1 MTKKSIKFAFNPL
14 LSGPSIKDRSY
25 AGSPYR
31 LLSITEIDLDP
42 DQPRRVFNEEA
53 LAELSESIKLF
64 GILNP
69 ILVRQT
75 EVGTYRIVAGERR
88 FRAAKL
94 AGIDLVPAI
103 LDQREENDSEKL
115 ALQLVENIQ
124 RQDLSSME
132 RAIAIGQLKEQHA
145 ISVREIA
152 RLLGISKS
160 MVQRSLEVLQLP
172 DDLQAALI
180 AGISESKVLM
190 LAGISDRSQRESLLK
205 QIEGLTRE
213 KLEELINK
221 NSPSHGGTDKKSFTK
236 KKELSL
242 EDKRIVEAIQR
253 KLGTKVKLTRKPGR
267 GKGGSLTLEFYTS
280 EDLEELYKRLA

>member
-31 LLSITEIDLDP
+31 LLSVSEIDLDP
-42 DQPRRVFNEEA
+42 DQPRRVFDEGA
-53 LAELSESIKLF
+53 LGELAESIKLY

-94 AGIDLVPAI
+94 AGLDLVPAI
-103 LDQREENDSEKL
+103 LDQRDESDSERL
-115 ALQLVENIQ
+115 ALQLVENLQ

-132 RAIAIGQLKEQHA
+132 RAIAIGQLKEQH
-145 ISVREIA
+145 SVSIRDIA

-180 AGISESKVLM
+180 SGVSESKVLL
-190 LAGISDRSQRESLLK
+190 LANVQSRSQREALLR

-213 KLEELINK
+213 KLEELITQDEV
-221 NSPSHGGTDKKSFTK
+221 SHGGTNKKSQTK
-236 KKELSL
+236 KRELST
-242 EDKRIVEAIQR
+242 EDRRIVEAIQR

-267 GKGGSLTLEFYTS
+267 AKGGSLTLEFYTS
-280 EDLEELYKRLA
+280 EDLDELFKRLT